1 MNPRTARAM
10 GLTALVLAALA
21 LPLGVTLPYFQHL
34 IILALIWVVLAQG
47 QNLIQGFTGYVSIA
61 QAGFMGIG
69 AYGSTLLSVKLGWPV
84 WLTMAAAPA
93 GDGRAG
99 RAGRLPEP
107 AGQGALLRDRDAGL
121 QHGHLHRAHD
131 LEFAHWRGSRHLE
144 RASPAEMS
152 PSAASCGISRGRVG
166 YYYLALIAAAL
177 ATLLCALILHSR
189 VGRVLLA
196 IRQNEALIEAAGVQA
211 WRYKLFAFVVSASL
225 AGLAGALYAH
235 FIGFL
240 NPDAFGVD
248 HSLNAILA
256 VILGGSGTL
265 SGPVVGAFAVVF
277 LPEYLRVA
285 ENYRLV
291 IYGFILV
298 AATIFMP
305 RGLVPLVAQGLRA
318 LAARVKRE
326 PEMSALTAG
335 RTARHRR
342 RAWFRGRACEAECA
356 GLGPWPCR

>member
-1 MNPRTARAM
+1 MSGKPLRAL
-10 GLTALVLAALA
+10 GLLALLLAALA
-21 LPLGVTLPYFQHL
+21 LPLLVTLPYFLHL

-69 AYGSTLLSVKLGWPV
+69 AYSSTLLSVKLGWPV
-84 WLTMAAAPA
+84 WLAMTSAP
-93 GDGRAG
+93 
-99 RAGRLPEP
+99 LMT
-107 AGQGALLRDRDAGL
+107 ALLAVLAGYPSL
-121 QHGHLHRAHD
+121 RVKGHY
-131 LEFAHWRGSRHLE
+131 FAIVTLAYNMVIFIVLTTWSSLTGGE
-144 RASPAEMS
+144 A
-152 PSAASCGISRGRVG
+152 GISNIPRPPDIAIGGWVWGLGGRVG
-166 YYYLALIAAAL
+166 YYYLVLIAAAL
-177 ATLLCALILHSR
+177 ATGLCALILHSR
-189 VGRVLLA
+189 VGRVLVA
-196 IRQNEALIEAAGVQA
+196 IRQNEALIEATGVQT
-211 WRYKLFAFVVSASL
+211 WHYKLLAFVVSASL

-265 SGPVVGAFAVVF
+265 AGPVVGAFAVVF

-285 ENYRLV
+285 ETYRLV

-305 RGLVPLVAQGLRA
+305 RGLVPLAAQGWRSL
-318 LAARVKRE
+318 LARLKPAAK
-326 PEMSALTAG
+326 
-335 RTARHRR
+335 
-342 RAWFRGRACEAECA
+342 
-356 GLGPWPCR
+356 

>member
-1 MNPRTARAM
+1 MNTNTAR
-10 GLTALVLAALA
+10 TVSLVVLALAALV
-21 LPLGVTLPYFQHL
+21 LPLGVKLPYYQHL
-34 IILALIWVVLAQG
+34 VILALIWVVLSQG

-69 AYGSTLLSVKLGWPV
+69 AYASTLLSVKLGWPV
-84 WLTMAAAPA
+84 WLTMAAAPLMTAVLAVLA
-93 GDGRAG
+93 GYPSLRVKGHYFAIVTLAYNMVIFIVLMTWSSLTGGEAG
-99 RAGRLPEP
+99 ITNVPRPPNIAVG
-107 AGQGALLRDRDAGL
+107 GL
-121 QHGHLHRAHD
+121 VWD
-131 LEFAHWRGSRHLE
+131 FGS
-144 RASPAEMS
+144 
-152 PSAASCGISRGRVG
+152 RVG
-166 YYYLALIAAAL
+166 YYYLVLAAAVV
-177 ATLLCALILHSR
+177 ATVLCALILHSR

-196 IRQNEALIEAAGVQA
+196 IRQNEVLIEAAGVQT
-211 WRYKLFAFVVSASL
+211 WRYKLFAFVMSASL

-285 ENYRLV
+285 QDYRLV
-291 IYGFILV
+291 VYGFVLV

-305 RGLVPLVAQGLRA
+305 RGLVPLVVQGLRS
-318 LAARVKRE
+318 LAARIQRK
-326 PEMSALTAG
+326 P
-335 RTARHRR
+335 
-342 RAWFRGRACEAECA
+342 
-356 GLGPWPCR
+356 

>member
-1 MNPRTARAM
+1 MSPRLLRGVGYA
-10 GLTALVLAALA
+10 ALLLAALA
-21 LPLGVTLPYFQHL
+21 LPLVVKLPYFQHL

-69 AYGSTLLSVKLGWPV
+69 AYSSTLLSVKLGWPV
-84 WLTMAAAPA
+84 WLAMAAAPLMTAALAVLA
-93 GDGRAG
+93 GY
-99 RAGRLPEP
+99 PS
-107 AGQGALLRDRDAGL
+107 LRVK
-121 QHGHLHRAHD
+121 GHY
-131 LEFAHWRGSRHLE
+131 FAIVTLAYNMVIFIVLMTWSSLTGGE
-144 RASPAEMS
+144 A
-152 PSAASCGISRGRVG
+152 GISNVPRPPDVAVGGFVWSLGSRVG
-166 YYYLALIAAAL
+166 YYYLALIVAAL
-177 ATLLCALILHSR
+177 ATVLCALILHSR
-189 VGRVLLA
+189 VGRVLVA
-196 IRQNEALIEAAGVQA
+196 IRQNEPLIEAEGVQS
-211 WRYKLFAFVVSASL
+211 WRYKLFAFVISASL

-265 SGPVVGAFAVVF
+265 AGPVVGAFAVVF

-285 ENYRLV
+285 ETYRLV

-318 LAARVKRE
+318 L
-326 PEMSALTAG
+326 
-335 RTARHRR
+335 TARLARLKR
-342 RAWFRGRACEAECA
+342 
-356 GLGPWPCR
+356 

>member
-1 MNPRTARAM
+1 MSSKTLRTAS
-10 GLTALVLAALA
+10 VVALA
-21 LPLGVTLPYFQHL
+21 LAAMALPLAVTLPYYQHL
-34 IILALIWVVLAQG
+34 VILALIWVVLSQG

-69 AYGSTLLSVKLGWPV
+69 AYASTLLSVKLGWPV
-84 WLTMAAAPA
+84 WLTMLAAPA
-93 GDGRAG
+93 VTAVLAVLAG
-99 RAGRLPEP
+99 YPSLRVKGHYFAIVTLAYNMVIFIVLMTWSSLTGGEAGITNVPRPP
-107 AGQGALLRDRDAGL
+107 NIAVGGL
-121 QHGHLHRAHD
+121 VWD
-131 LEFAHWRGSRHLE
+131 FGS
-144 RASPAEMS
+144 
-152 PSAASCGISRGRVG
+152 RVG
-166 YYYLALIAAAL
+166 YYYLVFAAAAG
-177 ATLLCALILHSR
+177 ATVLCALILHSR

-196 IRQNEALIEAAGVQA
+196 IRQNEALIEAAGVQT

-225 AGLAGALYAH
+225 AGVAGALYAH

-285 ENYRLV
+285 QDYRLV
-291 IYGFILV
+291 VYGFILV

-305 RGLVPLVAQGLRA
+305 RGLVPLLVQGVRA
-318 LAARVKRE
+318 LMARVPHKPR
-326 PEMSALTAG
+326 
-335 RTARHRR
+335 
-342 RAWFRGRACEAECA
+342 
-356 GLGPWPCR
+356 